1 MLNFFFLE
9 GTIYEEMRR
18 MSGNM
23 KVLLVVSQDQ
33 CMVLFIE
40 CGMVQIC
47 CGLAGKAACTV
58 TGGVILSEYLTQIY
72 HEIVMT
78 K

>member
-1 MLNFFFLE
+1 
-9 GTIYEEMRR
+9 
-18 MSGNM
+18 M
-23 KVLLVVSQDQ
+23 KVPSVVSQDQ

-40 CGMVQIC
+40 YGIWYKFC

-58 TGGVILSEYLTQIY
+58 TGRVILSGYLTQIY